1 MINSESCQ
9 TEHTYIVYYIEIT
22 WKLNKVVS
30 IKYLQ
35 SEKIKCATLANV
47 LSNLTND
54 KNIIYELHGFYK
66 HFWSLIVEW

>member
-35 SEKIKCATLANV
+35 SEKIKCAALANV

-54 KNIIYELHGFYK
+54 KNII
-66 HFWSLIVEW
+66 